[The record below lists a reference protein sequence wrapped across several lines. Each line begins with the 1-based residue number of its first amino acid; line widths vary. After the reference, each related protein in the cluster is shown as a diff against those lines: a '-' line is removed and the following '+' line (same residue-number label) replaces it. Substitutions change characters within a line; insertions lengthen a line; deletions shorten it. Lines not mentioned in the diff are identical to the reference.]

1 MMRRSK
7 VISMLKIELVS
18 LVERLMD
25 PETDDETISEY
36 IDILEKNVPHPSPSD
51 LIFWSNEDYSAEQI
65 VDIALNY
72 KE

>member
-1 MMRRSK
+1 M
-7 VISMLKIELVS
+7 ISMLKIELVS

-51 LIFWSNEDYSAEQI
+51 LIFGVMRIIRPSK
-65 VDIALNY
+65 LLT
-72 KE
+72 